1 MEIGMNDAVDWISPL
16 GFRDSKN
23 ELEAA
28 IQRYADLYEF
38 APIAYVSL
46 DRFGRIEES
55 NLAAISLLERTR
67 KQLLGAPFTL
77 RVVKQDSELF
87 LRHLRRC
94 RSSKSR
100 VETELCLKNRHGD
113 AIPVQLSSSPSTS
126 SRKNR
131 ALLYQTAII
140 DLRERKAAEKSLADA
155 ARQHKALYEFVE
167 RRHEAQRSSDIY
179 AAALDAILSA
189 LLCDRASILLLDG
202 QGVMRFVAW
211 RGLSGRYRRAVEGHS
226 PWESGVKDPK
236 PICINDINNADIP
249 QRLRSAISAEG
260 IGAAAFLPLITE
272 RKLIGKFMVYY
283 NRRHVFTEEELSL
296 SLTISGQLALGLER
310 KRAEEAL
317 RISEERLRAVIDQAV
332 VGIAR
337 CDLKGRVV
345 FINDAF
351 CKMLGYNRSELI
363 GKSVVELTHPDDV
376 DHNMRLFRNL
386 VAKSKSFQIE
396 KRYLRK
402 DGSILWASVSV
413 SPVEICSAVC
423 DGHAAPTVAR
433 MQLAWPTKRLTKRL
447 VGLS

>member
-189 LLCDRASILLLDG
+189 LLCDRASILLFDG
-202 QGVMRFVAW
+202 QGVMRFVGGQISHTA
-211 RGLSGRYRRAVEGHS
+211 AVADLV
-226 PWESGVKDPK
+226 GVAKGCG
-236 PICINDINNADIP
+236 IADC
-249 QRLRSAISAEG
+249 SAITTMAEVETLG
-260 IGAAAFLPLITE
+260 P
-272 RKLIGKFMVYY
+272 KL
-283 NRRHVFTEEELSL
+283 H
-296 SLTISGQLALGLER
+296 
-310 KRAEEAL
+310 
-317 RISEERLRAVIDQAV
+317 
-332 VGIAR
+332 
-337 CDLKGRVV
+337 DLKNGPRFANIKGLVHGCSR
-345 FINDAF
+345 IPIGISCLRGSDRNCPTAD
-351 CKMLGYNRSELI
+351 NRY
-363 GKSVVELTHPDDV
+363 
-376 DHNMRLFRNL
+376 
-386 VAKSKSFQIE
+386 QI
-396 KRYLRK
+396 
-402 DGSILWASVSV
+402 
-413 SPVEICSAVC
+413 
-423 DGHAAPTVAR
+423 T
-433 MQLAWPTKRLTKRL
+433 
-447 VGLS
+447 